1 LAIIIKQIFFSRE
14 LYFWRYLF
22 NVQRE
27 NKAVVYLLLNTT
39 IKDICIRS
47 VPNFP
52 DSLYKVV
59 LTGQHVDVS
68 TVRDGE
74 DVGWHFIT
82 PLATVQFG
90 TPKSVDRVT
99 LVGVDGHAEET
110 GVGLQRVSKYCYSD
124 GDSNQ

>member
-1 LAIIIKQIFFSRE
+1 M
-14 LYFWRYLF
+14 
-22 NVQRE
+22 
-27 NKAVVYLLLNTT
+27 YLLLNSI
-39 IKDICIRS
+39 IKDICIRI
-47 VPNFP
+47 VHNFP
-52 DSLYKVV
+52 ALLYKIV

-74 DVGWHFIT
+74 DMGWHFIT
-82 PLATVQFG
+82 PLATVQFV

-110 GVGLQRVSKYCYSD
+110 RVGLQRVSKYSYTD

>member
-1 LAIIIKQIFFSRE
+1 M
-14 LYFWRYLF
+14 
-22 NVQRE
+22 
-27 NKAVVYLLLNTT
+27 NTA
-39 IKDICIRS
+39 IKDLCIRN
-47 VPNFP
+47 VTNFP
-52 DSLYKVV
+52 ATLYKVV

-74 DVGWHFIT
+74 DVRWHFIT
-82 PLATVQFG
+82 PLATVQFC

-124 GDSNQ
+124 GYRNR

>member
-1 LAIIIKQIFFSRE
+1 M
-14 LYFWRYLF
+14 
-22 NVQRE
+22 
-27 NKAVVYLLLNTT
+27 YLLLNTA
-39 IKDICIRS
+39 IKDICIRN
-47 VPNFP
+47 VTNFSAP
-52 DSLYKVV
+52 LYKVV

-68 TVRDGE
+68 TVRYGE

-110 GVGLQRVSKYCYSD
+110 GIGL
-124 GDSNQ
+124 